1 MILCHT
7 GKAQKQLGS
16 PSADRHFKCRSHN
29 ACDQDFIGTNKHS
42 VRLIVSAVLISYD
55 TVFFSRFA
63 ISKIFIYEKLILIL
77 SAC

>member
-29 ACDQDFIGTNKHS
+29 ACDQDFIGTNKNG
-42 VRLIVSAVLISYD
+42 VSL
-55 TVFFSRFA
+55 A